1 MKQQM
6 TNNREIYLNKR
17 RLTMLFL
24 SFQFFMSVLL
34 SFTPQA
40 QAAGYPDKPLTLI
53 VPFAAGGPTDVL
65 ARVLGENLGKV
76 LNQPV
81 IVENTPGA
89 GGTVGNTKAARATAD
104 GYTMLIGN
112 VGTLAVTATLYKNLS
127 YNVLTDF
134 VPIAS
139 IGDAPQI
146 VSARK
151 DFPALGLDQ
160 FAKYLKSDASKLNF
174 GAAGVGSGTWLGGQ
188 LINVALGV
196 KVNGVNYRG
205 AGQAVNDVMAGHI
218 DYMVESTTT
227 AVRYVT
233 SGMVKGVVV
242 LRPKRIKALPDVP
255 AAGESG
261 YPDLHYDIW
270 NMILVPKGTPP
281 AIVVQLNTAIRQA
294 LQSPELTAKF
304 EAAGIE
310 MPAAE
315 QQTPEGAAKLL
326 DSEVA
331 RWRPVIVEL
340 GATPD

>member
-1 MKQQM
+1 MNTKLIMILRLQQ
-6 TNNREIYLNKR
+6 
-17 RLTMLFL
+17 RLLLGTLIGL
-24 SFQFFMSVLL
+24 SCLVGSGI
-34 SFTPQA
+34 A
-40 QAAGYPDKPLTLI
+40 RAAFPEKPVTLI

-65 ARVLGENLGKV
+65 ARVVGESLGKV
-76 LNQPV
+76 LGQPV

-89 GGTVGNTKAARATAD
+89 GGTVGNTRASRAAAD

-112 VGTLAVTATLYKNLS
+112 GGTLAVSATLYKNLN
-127 YNVLTDF
+127 YDVLTDF
-134 VPIAS
+134 IPVAS

-151 DFPALGLDQ
+151 DFPATGLDE
-160 FAKYLKSDASKLNF
+160 FAAYLKQNAPKLNF

-188 LINVALGV
+188 LINVKLGV

-205 AGQAVNDVMAGHI
+205 AGQAVNDVMAGHL

-227 AVRYVT
+227 AVRYVK

-255 AAGESG
+255 SAGESG
-261 YPDLHYDIW
+261 YPDLLYDIW
-270 NMILVPKGTPP
+270 NMVLVPKGTP
-281 AIVVQLNTAIRQA
+281 AAVVAQLNEAVRRAI
-294 LQSPELTAKF
+294 QSPEVQAKF

-310 MPAAE
+310 YPSEIQQTQAGAAE
-315 QQTPEGAAKLL
+315 LL
-326 DSEVA
+326 KSEVA
-331 RWRPVIVEL
+331 RWRPVIIEL

>member
-1 MKQQM
+1 MKTAFSKFIQILGIS
-6 TNNREIYLNKR
+6 IYSI
-17 RLTMLFL
+17 LFMGNGAL
-24 SFQFFMSVLL
+24 
-34 SFTPQA
+34 A
-40 QAAGYPDKPLTLI
+40 QTYPDKPITLI

-65 ARVLGENLGKV
+65 ARVIGENLAKV
-76 LNQPV
+76 LYQPV

-89 GGTVGNTKAARATAD
+89 GGTVGNSRAARAPAD
-104 GYTMLIGN
+104 GYTILIGN
-112 VGTLAVTATLYKNLS
+112 VGTLAVTATLYKNLN
-127 YNVLTDF
+127 YDVLTDF

-139 IGDAPQI
+139 VGDAPQI

-151 DFPALGLDQ
+151 DFPPTGLDE
-160 FAKYLKSDASKLNF
+160 FATYLKANSASLNF

-188 LINVALGV
+188 LLNVALGV
-196 KVNGVNYRG
+196 KVNGINYRG

-227 AVRYVT
+227 AVRYVN

-270 NMILVPKGTPP
+270 NMLLAPKGTPLP
-281 AIVVQLNTAIRQA
+281 VINKLGQAVRQA
-294 LQSPELTAKF
+294 LQSPEVIAKF

-310 MPAAE
+310 FPTNN
-315 QQTPEGAAKLL
+315 QQTPSGASALL
-326 DSEVA
+326 TAEVA
-331 RWRPVIVEL
+331 RWRPVITEL

>member
-1 MKQQM
+1 MIKKLIKPVRFQQH
-6 TNNREIYLNKR
+6 
-17 RLTMLFL
+17 LFTSL
-24 SFQFFMSVLL
+24 MGLCCLVSV
-34 SFTPQA
+34 TVA
-40 QAAGYPDKPLTLI
+40 QAAFPEKPVTLI

-65 ARVLGENLGKV
+65 ARVVGESLGKV
-76 LNQPV
+76 LGQPV

-89 GGTVGNTKAARATAD
+89 GGTVGNTRASRAAPD

-112 VGTLAVTATLYKNLS
+112 GGTLAVSATLYKNLN

-134 VPIAS
+134 IPVAS

-151 DFPALGLDQ
+151 DFPATGLDE
-160 FAKYLKSDASKLNF
+160 FAAYLKQNAAKLNF

-188 LINVALGV
+188 LINVKLGV

-205 AGQAVNDVMAGHI
+205 AGQAVNDVMAGHL

-227 AVRYVT
+227 AVRYVK

-242 LRPKRIKALPDVP
+242 LRPKRIKALPEVP
-255 AAGESG
+255 SAGESG
-261 YPDLHYDIW
+261 YPDLLYDIW
-270 NMILVPKGTPP
+270 NMVLVPKGTP
-281 AIVVQLNTAIRQA
+281 AAVVTQLNAAVRQA
-294 LQSPELTAKF
+294 LQSPEVQAKF

-310 MPAAE
+310 LPSE
-315 QQTPEGAAKLL
+315 IQQTQAGATELL
-326 DSEVA
+326 SSEVA
-331 RWRPVIVEL
+331 RWRPVIIEL

>member
-1 MKQQM
+1 MKTAFSKFIQILGIS
-6 TNNREIYLNKR
+6 IYSIL
-17 RLTMLFL
+17 LTGNVAL
-24 SFQFFMSVLL
+24 
-34 SFTPQA
+34 A
-40 QAAGYPDKPLTLI
+40 QTYPDKPITLI

-65 ARVLGENLGKV
+65 ARVIGENLAKV
-76 LNQPV
+76 LRQPV

-89 GGTVGNTKAARATAD
+89 GGTVGNSRAARAPAD
-104 GYTMLIGN
+104 GYTILIGN
-112 VGTLAVTATLYKNLS
+112 VGTLAVTATLYKNLN
-127 YNVLTDF
+127 YDVLTDF

-139 IGDAPQI
+139 VGDAPQI

-151 DFPALGLDQ
+151 DFPPTGLDE
-160 FAKYLKSDASKLNF
+160 FARYLKANSASLNF

-188 LINVALGV
+188 LLNVALGV
-196 KVNGVNYRG
+196 KVNGINYRG

-227 AVRYVT
+227 AVRYVK

-261 YPDLHYDIW
+261 YADLHYDIW
-270 NMILVPKGTPP
+270 NMLLAPKGTPLP
-281 AIVVQLNTAIRQA
+281 VINKLGQAVRLA
-294 LQSPELTAKF
+294 LQSPEVIAKF

-310 MPAAE
+310 FPTDN
-315 QQTPEGAAKLL
+315 QQTPAGASALL
-326 DSEVA
+326 TVEVA
-331 RWRPVIVEL
+331 RWRPVITEL

>member
-1 MKQQM
+1 MMTKLIKNLRLQQQ
-6 TNNREIYLNKR
+6 
-17 RLTMLFL
+17 RLIIGLIGL
-24 SFQFFMSVLL
+24 GCLL
-34 SFTPQA
+34 GTQVA
-40 QAAGYPDKPLTLI
+40 CAAFPEKPLTLI

-65 ARVLGENLGKV
+65 ARVVGESLGKV
-76 LNQPV
+76 LGQPV

-89 GGTVGNTKAARATAD
+89 GGTVGNTRASRAAAD

-112 VGTLAVTATLYKNLS
+112 GGTLAVSATLYKNLN
-127 YNVLTDF
+127 YDVLTDF
-134 VPIAS
+134 IPVAS

-151 DFPALGLDQ
+151 DFPATGLDE
-160 FAKYLKSDASKLNF
+160 FAAYLKQNAAKLNF

-188 LINVALGV
+188 LINVKLGV

-205 AGQAVNDVMAGHI
+205 AGQAVNDVMAGHL

-227 AVRYVT
+227 AVRYVK

-255 AAGESG
+255 SAGESG
-261 YPDLHYDIW
+261 YPDLLYDIW
-270 NMILVPKGTPP
+270 NMVLVPKGTPP
-281 AIVVQLNTAIRQA
+281 AVVAQLNEAVRRAI
-294 LQSPELTAKF
+294 QSPEVQAKF

-310 MPAAE
+310 LPGDVQQTQAGAAE
-315 QQTPEGAAKLL
+315 LL
-326 DSEVA
+326 KSEVA
-331 RWRPVIVEL
+331 RWRPVIIEL

>member
-1 MKQQM
+1 MFNQLKQQVVKW
-6 TNNREIYLNKR
+6 LGA
-17 RLTMLFL
+17 LALASL
-24 SFQFFMSVLL
+24 STVSV
-34 SFTPQA
+34 
-40 QAAGYPDKPLTLI
+40 AAYPDRALTLI

-65 ARVLGENLGKV
+65 ARVVAESLSKV
-76 LNQPV
+76 LVQAV

-89 GGTVGNTKAARATAD
+89 GGTVGGTRASRAPGD

-112 VGTLAVTATLYKNLS
+112 GGTLAVNATLYKNLS
-127 YNVLTDF
+127 YDVLKDF
-134 VPIAS
+134 IPIAS

-151 DFPALGLDQ
+151 DFPANDLDE
-160 FAKYLKSDASKLNF
+160 FAAYLKQNAPRLNF

-188 LINVALGV
+188 LINVKLAV

-227 AVRYVT
+227 AVRYVKA
-233 SGMVKGVVV
+233 GMVKGVVV
-242 LRPKRIKALPDVP
+242 LRPKRIAALPDVP

-261 YPDLHYDIW
+261 FPDLLYDIW

-281 AIVVQLNTAIRQA
+281 EVVKKLNQSLVLA
-294 LQSPELTAKF
+294 LQAPELRTRF

-310 MPAAE
+310 DPAP
-315 QQTPEGAAKLL
+315 QQKTPEGARALL
-326 DSEVA
+326 ESEVA
-331 RWRPVIVEL
+331 RWRPVIIDL
-340 GATPD
+340 GATPE

>member
-1 MKQQM
+1 MIQFIKILKQVRQS
-6 TNNREIYLNKR
+6 LCS
-17 RLTMLFL
+17 
-24 SFQFFMSVLL
+24 SFAGAALILCSTVV
-34 SFTPQA
+34 A
-40 QAAGYPDKPLTLI
+40 AAGFPEKPITLI

-65 ARVLGENLGKV
+65 ARVVGESLGKV
-76 LNQPV
+76 LGQTV

-89 GGTVGNTKAARATAD
+89 GGTVGNTRASRAPGD
-104 GYTMLIGN
+104 GYTLLIGN
-112 VGTLAVTATLYKNLS
+112 GGTLAVSATLYKNLN
-127 YNVLTDF
+127 YDVLTDF
-134 VPIAS
+134 IPVAS

-151 DFPALGLDQ
+151 DFPATGLDE
-160 FAKYLKSDASKLNF
+160 FAAYLKLNAAKLNF

-188 LINVALGV
+188 LINVKLGV

-227 AVRYVT
+227 AVRYVQ

-261 YPDLHYDIW
+261 YPDLLYDIW
-270 NMILVPKGTPP
+270 NMILVPKGTPAP
-281 AIVVQLNTAIRQA
+281 VVAQLGDALRKAI
-294 LQSPELTAKF
+294 QSPDVRTKF

-310 MPAAE
+310 MPSAE
-315 QQTPEGAAKLL
+315 QQTAAGAANLL
-326 DSEVA
+326 KSEVA
-331 RWRPVIVEL
+331 RWRPLIIEL
-340 GATPD
+340 GAEPE

>member
-1 MKQQM
+1 MIKILRK
-6 TNNREIYLNKR
+6 TV
-17 RLTMLFL
+17 RLHYKLLLIGL
-24 SFQFFMSVLL
+24 SCIVGSHVAL
-34 SFTPQA
+34 
-40 QAAGYPDKPLTLI
+40 AAYPEKPVTLI

-65 ARVLGENLGKV
+65 ARVVGESLGKV
-76 LNQPV
+76 LGQPV

-89 GGTVGNTKAARATAD
+89 GGTVGNTRASRAAGD

-112 VGTLAVTATLYKNLS
+112 GGTLAVSATLYKNLS
-127 YNVLTDF
+127 YDVLTDF
-134 VPIAS
+134 IPIAS

-151 DFPALGLDQ
+151 DFPATGLDE
-160 FAKYLKSDASKLNF
+160 FAAYLKQNAAKLNF

-188 LINVALGV
+188 LINVKLGV

-227 AVRYVT
+227 AVRYVK

-242 LRPKRIKALPDVP
+242 LRPQRIKALPDVP
-255 AAGESG
+255 SAGESG
-261 YPDLHYDIW
+261 YPDLLYDIW
-270 NMILVPKGTPP
+270 NMVLVPKGTPAP
-281 AIVVQLNTAIRQA
+281 VVAQLNEAIRKA
-294 LQSPELTAKF
+294 IQSPEVRAKF

-310 MPAAE
+310 QPSE
-315 QQTPEGAAKLL
+315 VQQTQAGAAALL
-326 DSEVA
+326 KSEVA
-331 RWRPVIVEL
+331 RWRPVIIEL